1 MSATLRPSAASP
13 ARATA
18 RVPVPGVGAD
28 GLAGVVPV
36 GTKADAEPTESTS
49 TDAPWVRAPATLVA
63 FAWSPLLLFTVAANG
78 HNDAL
83 TQDDH
88 AQLASGREGG
98 ELDIPKMR
106 AGGIRAAIFSV
117 FTSSDGEREDPLPRS
132 DGVLEFELAPEPAAR
147 QVIGGL

>member
-1 MSATLRPSAASP
+1 MHGMIPIL
-13 ARATA
+13 
-18 RVPVPGVGAD
+18 D
-28 GLAGVVPV
+28 
-36 GTKADAEPTESTS
+36 
-49 TDAPWVRAPATLVA
+49 
-63 FAWSPLLLFTVAANG
+63 G

-88 AQLASGREGG
+88 AQRASGREGG

-132 DGVLEFELAPEPAAR
+132 DGVLEFELAPPGEHTTAAADAAGAA
-147 QVIGGL
+147 GGAFARGRG

>member
-1 MSATLRPSAASP
+1 MHGMIPIL
-13 ARATA
+13 
-18 RVPVPGVGAD
+18 D
-28 GLAGVVPV
+28 
-36 GTKADAEPTESTS
+36 
-49 TDAPWVRAPATLVA
+49 
-63 FAWSPLLLFTVAANG
+63 G

-117 FTSSDGEREDPLPRS
+117 FTSSDGVPRS
-132 DGVLEFELAPEPAAR
+132 ELAPPVEHSTAAADAAGAAGR
-147 QVIGGL
+147 LFALERGGHVGIARRIDDID